1 MLLQTQ
7 IPVRPEVNRHAPLSP
22 HLWSSYM
29 DQEGRVVRVAE
40 LKETVF
46 KGVRYDVLI
55 CYS

>member
-22 HLWSSYM
+22 HLWASYM

-46 KGVRYDVLI
+46 KGVRYNMLI
-55 CYS
+55 CRP